1 MMKKYTYLLPTV
13 TVLFAACQNQ
23 STEINDSNGIPLD
36 TNVVNV
42 SDVQCYTY
50 AKNKDTANLSFTIT
64 NGIIVG
70 ELDYKLFEK
79 DSNKG
84 MVEGEMRGDTLML
97 DYTFN
102 SEGIESERQV
112 IMLKKDNQLFEGFG
126 DVEEKNGKFVFK
138 NISSLNFKGGIVF
151 NKIDCNKKGY

>member
-1 MMKKYTYLLPTV
+1 MKYYNYLLATV
-13 TVLFAACQNQ
+13 IILLAACQNQ
-23 STEINDSNGIPLD
+23 TTELNNNNEIALD

-42 SDVQCYTY
+42 SDVQCYAY
-50 AKNKDTANLSFTIT
+50 IKNRDTANLNFTTT

-70 ELDYKLFEK
+70 ELAYKLYEK

-84 MVEGEMRGDTLML
+84 MVEGEMKGDTLLL

-102 SEGIESERQV
+102 SEGKESERQV
-112 IMLKKDNQLFEGFG
+112 IFIKKGNQLFEGFG
-126 DVEEKNGKFVFK
+126 DMEEKNGKFVFK
-138 NISSLNFKGGIVF
+138 DVPNLKFKGGIIF